1 MHPQDILDVLLRR
14 CRETRTSFGD
24 GHVVWRTWGE
34 SEPMLPILVLLHGG
48 SGAWNHWVRTIPA
61 LEAHYRIIV
70 PDLPG
75 CGDSDLPPQPIDAE
89 SIATILS
96 DGLDTILSDDRS
108 FDLVSF
114 SFGGLLSG
122 LIARAQ
128 ARRILSLTI
137 VGSPIL
143 GLNRDGPANDL
154 TSVPPGLPLAEAA
167 TIYRSNLEKL
177 MVKNPETIDDLAM
190 ALHMANMARVRL
202 RSRGIARRSKMADTL
217 RDLPCRMNFIFGEGD
232 VTLHPDLYG
241 IWDYIKENHPE
252 STVHVIPEAGHWVQ
266 YEASKAFNA
275 LLQGVLAESEVRG
288 CGARPQ
294 IFETT

>member
-1 MHPQDILDVLLRR
+1 MNSDDPQSVLDALLLR
-14 CRETRTSFGD
+14 CHETRTSFGD

-34 SEPMLPILVLLHGG
+34 ADPVRPTLVLLHGG

-61 LEAHYRIIV
+61 FEANYRIIA

-89 SIATILS
+89 SLASILS
-96 DGLDTILSDDRS
+96 DGLDKVVPDDRA

-122 LIARAQ
+122 LVARAQ

-154 TSVPPGLPLAEAA
+154 TSVPPGLSQQEAA
-167 TIYRSNLEKL
+167 PIYRSNLEKL
-177 MVKNPETIDDLAM
+177 MVRNPERIDDLAM
-190 ALHMANMARVRL
+190 TMHMANMARVRL

-232 VTLHPDLYG
+232 VTLWPDLAG
-241 IWDYIKENHPE
+241 IRDYVQENHPD

-266 YEASKAFNA
+266 YESPEAFNT
-275 LLQGVLAESEVRG
+275 LLMRVLAE
-288 CGARPQ
+288 
-294 IFETT
+294 